1 MKDCVVEER
10 LNNKSL
16 YDLKKDIEPIIKSFL
31 ADTDL
36 TVSNVTSAYLNLD
49 CLMRTR
55 CHVDYNK
62 LYLFSDDKLIAQ
74 INFNPR
80 EIGIPV
86 VIERAQ
92 YKIQENIERFVYET
106 HGEGYHILAERLKDD
121 ESTQSALEFFNNL
134 NVDFTKSVTKPL
146 SKNND
151 LPTMPKEY

>member
-1 MKDCVVEER
+1 MKNCIVEEK

-16 YDLKKDIEPIIKSFL
+16 YDLKKDVEPIIESFL
-31 ADTDL
+31 AGTDL
-36 TVSNVTSAYLNLD
+36 TVNNVTSAYLNLD

-62 LYLFSDDKLIAQ
+62 LYLFSNDKLIAQ

-92 YKIQENIERFVYET
+92 YKIQENIERFLYET
-106 HGEGYHILAERLKDD
+106 HGDGYHILAEGIDPD
-121 ESTQSALEFFNNL
+121 EARDNSF
-134 NVDFTKSVTKPL
+134 
-146 SKNND
+146 
-151 LPTMPKEY
+151 LPTPEEY